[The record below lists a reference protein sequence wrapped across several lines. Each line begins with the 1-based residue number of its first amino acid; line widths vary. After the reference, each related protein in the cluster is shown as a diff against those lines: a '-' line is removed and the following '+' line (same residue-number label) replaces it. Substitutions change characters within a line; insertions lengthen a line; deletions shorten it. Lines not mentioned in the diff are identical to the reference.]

1 MSRKRS
7 SRVPGS
13 VSNKWKGPRLRD
25 QPGPS
30 GNSGRSRQ
38 VRRLWVAFGTYGP
51 GADEDSATA
60 TAWPPGGPRRVLQS
74 KPRTLV
80 CPSCVMRVPF
90 PQSGQRSVGLARSEW
105 QTAERPG
112 ARPPTGRLW
121 FEILFQAGRDGRPL
135 SGRSPWGEASGGDL
149 LSHLLRGLAA
159 RQPQTHVEGTVPGR
173 PASVR
178 SGPAIARGGKGMSP
192 LWQTRGAP
200 QTFHVHPRAPQP
212 PRQVGWGHQI
222 GTDQ

>member
-1 MSRKRS
+1 MG
-7 SRVPGS
+7 PGPTRTPPQPPP
-13 VSNKWKGPRLRD
+13 GLPGAPPGAPEQTPDPRL
-25 QPGPS
+25 P
-30 GNSGRSRQ
+30 
-38 VRRLWVAFGTYGP
+38 
-51 GADEDSATA
+51 
-60 TAWPPGGPRRVLQS
+60 VL
-74 KPRTLV
+74 
-80 CPSCVMRVPF
+80 CERVPF

-121 FEILFQAGRDGRPL
+121 LEILFQAGRDGRPL
-135 SGRSPWGEASGGDL
+135 SGRSPWGEASGRHL

-178 SGPAIARGGKGMSP
+178 SGPAIARSGKGMSP

-200 QTFHVHPRAPQP
+200 RTFHVHPRAPQP